1 MSNSFLKT
9 HKSST
14 KMDLSR
20 FLVYVFIRIP
30 VKHYKHYRMVG
41 RFILP
46 ICLFAISLK
55 YTEYV
60 ILILHKLNVMM
71 YCI

>member
-1 MSNSFLKT
+1 
-9 HKSST
+9 
-14 KMDLSR
+14 MDLGH
-20 FLVYVFIRIP
+20 FLLYVCIRIP
-30 VKHYKHYRMVG
+30 VKHYKHYRMVE

-46 ICLFAISLK
+46 ICLFAISLV

-60 ILILHKLNVMM
+60 ILIVHKLNVMM